1 MTFDETTT
9 STSRETEDKNMT
21 STPYTK
27 RIDDLT
33 YIDCRDY
40 KKRKVRYEVIE
51 YNFKEATL

>member
-9 STSRETEDKNMT
+9 SISRETEDMNIT
-21 STPYTK
+21 STPHTK
-27 RIDDLT
+27 CIDDLT

-51 YNFKEATL
+51 YSFKEATL